1 MANQLFLHYCLSVL
15 FFFAFLCQDVQL
27 LIANLLQFCFL
38 LFVGLRL
45 GIHILWR
52 KWCDGWWDELV
63 VMFVSHL
70 SRPLPMSSFVVSEL
84 CSSFPC
90 SYPLC
95 FPGLF
100 GDPCYPDHLSPCYE
114 VSEQY
119 GNTSYVRWGR
129 LFRSSVVVLWS
140 PCLQVRPCS
149 QAAMYKSSCASCLRN
164 DKCRVMWFEGYLTA
178 C

>member
-38 LFVGLRL
+38 LFVGLML

-129 LFRSSVVVLWS
+129 PFRSSVVVLWS

-149 QAAMYKSSCASCLRN
+149 QAAMYKSSCANCLCN
-164 DKCRVMWFEGYLTA
+164 DKCRMM
-178 C
+178 